1 MKPKK
6 HMKKD
11 DPEKFIRE
19 VGEEG
24 AANAVA
30 SAQECTGM
38 LVNEPDSAYAYKN
51 VMNLYQTENEEEE

>member
-1 MKPKK
+1 MKPQKSVR
-6 HMKKD
+6 KD
-11 DPEKFIRE
+11 DPEKFIHE

-38 LVNEPDSAYAYKN
+38 LVSEPDSEYACKN
-51 VMNLYQTENEEEE
+51 VMNLYQTETKEK